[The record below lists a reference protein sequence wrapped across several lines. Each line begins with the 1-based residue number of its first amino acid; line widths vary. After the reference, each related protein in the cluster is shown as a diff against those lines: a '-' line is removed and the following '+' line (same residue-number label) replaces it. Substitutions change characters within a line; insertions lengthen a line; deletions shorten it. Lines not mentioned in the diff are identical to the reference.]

1 MSYTRSDLKYWV
13 PVLLWMVVIFAGSS
27 DAASFSHS
35 SRIVVP
41 IVRWLLP
48 GISQDSLHAI
58 VVAVRKT
65 AHVTEYAILAML
77 IWRCQCHGTES
88 GSAGWPWRAA
98 AFTLVWIVAYASSDE
113 FHQRFVP
120 SREASVVDV
129 FIDTA
134 GAVFALLLIWVVG
147 RWRRR
152 W

>member
-1 MSYTRSDLKYWV
+1 MA
-13 PVLLWMVVIFAGSS
+13 VIFAGSS

-35 SRIVVP
+35 SRIVEP
-41 IVRWLLP
+41 LVRWLLP
-48 GISQDSLHAI
+48 GISQDALHTII
-58 VVAVRKT
+58 VVVRKT
-65 AHVTEYAILAML
+65 AHVTEYAILAVL
-77 IWRCQCHGTES
+77 IWRCQRLGSES
-88 GSAGWPWRAA
+88 GTAVWPWRTV
-98 AFTLVWIVAYASSDE
+98 AFTLVWVAAYAATDE

-129 FIDTA
+129 LIDTA